1 MAAMIEPPECKQQP
15 SERPYA
21 GQDHA
26 ERVAQRKQRLIE
38 AGIEQFGTLGYHG
51 TTMRTLTAA
60 SGLTNRYF
68 YESFESLEDLLIAC
82 YCHLMDQ
89 YRLRL
94 TKILDG
100 AGPGLESRLERG
112 LRAFFEEMRNPHFAR
127 VTQVEVLGV
136 SPRVDALY
144 GRYMRDFGH
153 LTIAAI
159 TTPERL
165 GSLGKRDADILAFA
179 LTGAMSAAAAYWMR
193 TQYRDSI
200 DRMIAN
206 TKMVLMGTAQQLAG
220 GAENSSQ
227 G

>member
-1 MAAMIEPPECKQQP
+1 MIEPVETKQPP
-15 SERPYA
+15 SERLYA

-26 ERVAQRKQRLIE
+26 ERVAFRRQRLIE

-68 YESFESLEDLLIAC
+68 YESFESMEDLLVAC
-82 YCHLMDQ
+82 YSHLMDQ
-89 YRLRL
+89 YRARL
-94 TKILDG
+94 LQVLDDTPPDLD
-100 AGPGLESRLERG
+100 AKLENG
-112 LRAFFEEMRNPHFAR
+112 LRTFFSQMRNPHFAR
-127 VTQVEVLGV
+127 ITQVEVLGV

-144 GRYMRDFGH
+144 ARYMKDFGL
-153 LTIAAI
+153 LTIQVI
-159 TTPERL
+159 TTAERL
-165 GSLGKRDADILAFA
+165 RSLGKRDADILAFA

-206 TKMVLMGTAQQLAG
+206 TKMVLMGTAQQLAAG
-220 GAENSSQ
+220 V
-227 G
+227 